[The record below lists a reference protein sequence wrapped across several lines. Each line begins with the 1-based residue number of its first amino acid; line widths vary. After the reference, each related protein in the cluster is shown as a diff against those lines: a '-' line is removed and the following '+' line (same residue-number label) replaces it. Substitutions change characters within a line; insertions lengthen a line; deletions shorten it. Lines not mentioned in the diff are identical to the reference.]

1 MNIADYSLDILRNEP
16 ATILA
21 VIILASIVFLIFL
34 IPSVVKHSRNLKKT
48 KFQPINWRASKPV
61 YAVAGLVLILT
72 VLSTIFS
79 IWTNKDYVA
88 GRFGRGPEIVAKV
101 ESETILKK
109 EYESRLAAQ
118 KYFYTSVAKLVQEEP
133 ESIESATIEEMI
145 QEILLTNLLAEQ
157 DIKVTDKEVRQRIK
171 KTVVDRKFKG
181 NWTAYEKHLKKEYQ
195 TTLEEV
201 MRTTRIELLKEK
213 VAQLKTTKHIFAAW
227 IAKNEPQMISYGAM
241 TAEMRAAHKKAN
253 KAKKD
258 KAEGFLQKVKSGE
271 DFAGFAKQI
280 SEDTKSAKKG
290 GDLGFLFLPRS
301 ADETSQESLISFPGS
316 TAILTALEKL
326 GVGKIKLYEGFTGYT
341 VVKVT
346 EVKEGPVGTQSVKDW
361 YKTYREE
368 ADVTIYLKL

>member
-1 MNIADYSLDILRNEP
+1 VNISDYSLDILRNEP

-21 VIILASIVFLIFL
+21 VIILASILFLIFL
-34 IPSVVKHSRNLKKT
+34 IPTAIKYSKKLKKT
-48 KFQPINWRASKPV
+48 KFQPINWRANKPV
-61 YAVAGLVLILT
+61 FAVAGLVLILT
-72 VLSTIFS
+72 ILSTIFS
-79 IWTNKDYVA
+79 VWTNWDYVA
-88 GRFGRGPEIVAKV
+88 GRFGRGPEIAAKV
-101 ESETILKK
+101 EGETILK
-109 EYESRLAAQ
+109 EDYETRLAAQ

-157 DIKVTDKEVRQRIK
+157 DIKVTDSEVRQRIK
-171 KTVVDRKFKG
+171 KTVVNRKFKG
-181 NWTAYEKHLKKEYQ
+181 NWTAYKKHLKKEYH

-213 VAQLKTTKHIFAAW
+213 VGQLKTTKHIFAAW
-227 IAKNEPQMISYGAM
+227 VAKNEPQMISYEAM
-241 TAEMRAAHKKAN
+241 TDKMEAAHKKAN

-271 DFAGFAKQI
+271 DFAGLAKQV

-290 GDLGFLFLPRS
+290 GGLGFLFLPHS
-301 ADETSQESLISFPGS
+301 ASETPQESLNSFPGS
-316 TAILTALEKL
+316 TAILTALENL
-326 GVGKIKLYEGFTGYT
+326 GAGEIKLYEGFTGYT

-346 EVKEGPVGTQSVKDW
+346 EVKEGPVGTQSAEDW
-361 YKTYREE
+361 YKTFREK